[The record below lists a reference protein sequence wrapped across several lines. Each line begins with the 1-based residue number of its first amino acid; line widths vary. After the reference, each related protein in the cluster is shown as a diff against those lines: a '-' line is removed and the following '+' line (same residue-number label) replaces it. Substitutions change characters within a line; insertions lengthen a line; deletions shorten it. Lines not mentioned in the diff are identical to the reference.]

1 LANEDAKQLAATGSA
16 SPFDLV
22 FAVKKILQFSTNS
35 LVVKERVNMSSW
47 IQTLKARLKRGVLVP
62 VLAVAIGASAGIY
75 ELAKPASAAAVAAS
89 APAPLDDNSVS
100 ALLSL
105 DQAMETLAARV
116 TPAVV
121 NITVTSKTK
130 ARGDEGGDQE
140 GPTSQQFG
148 PGHDNSPF
156 GNFGPFRFF
165 GQPSRPQIEHGLG
178 SGVIISPDGYIITN
192 NHVVDGAVDV
202 HVTMSDRRVFSAKV
216 VGTDPLTDLAVIKIN
231 GSGFASLPLGD
242 STKLHPGQTV
252 LAFGN
257 PFGFRFTVTKGIV
270 SALNRPN
277 PDSNRRKP
285 GEFIQT
291 DAAINPGNSGGPL
304 VNAHGEVIGIN
315 TFLISDNG
323 SFSGMGF
330 AIPTQIVRPTVDAL
344 MRNGKVSHGYMGIG
358 ISDVTPENSKF
369 FDLTKSEGAL
379 VTQVEPDSP
388 AGKAGLKNG
397 DVIVG
402 LDGKPVS
409 DSGELQV
416 QVGQKQPGTTIRLE
430 IIRNGKS
437 ETVPVTLEAMGSRDK
452 VASNTSETGKPRWG
466 VALGDL
472 SSDVRQQLQAPS
484 EIRGAVVENVEPGSS
499 AENAGL
505 QRGDVIVEVNRKP
518 VQSASDV
525 QKALGSVPQGQD
537 ALVLVWSQ
545 GGNTYRVLH
554 PTQG

>member
-1 LANEDAKQLAATGSA
+1 MSRWKEIL
-16 SPFDLV
+16 
-22 FAVKKILQFSTNS
+22 KIG
-35 LVVKERVNMSSW
+35 
-47 IQTLKARLKRGVLVP
+47 LKRGVLVP
-62 VLAVAIGASAGIY
+62 FLAVAMAASVGVY
-75 ELAKPASAAAVAAS
+75 ELAKPTSAAAVAEV

-105 DQAMETLAARV
+105 DHAMETVAAKV

-130 ARGDEGGDQE
+130 VNNQDDNNQGG
-140 GPTSQQFG
+140 PASQQFG
-148 PGHDNSPF
+148 PDNNPF

-202 HVTMSDRRVFSAKV
+202 RVTMHDRRVFPAKV
-216 VGTDPLTDLAVIKIN
+216 IGTDPLTDLAVIKIK
-231 GSGFASLPLGD
+231 GSGFPSLPLGD
-242 STKLHPGQTV
+242 STELRPGQTV

-257 PFGFRFTVTKGIV
+257 PFGFRFTVTRGIV

-277 PDSNRRKP
+277 PDTNRRKP

-330 AIPTQIVRPTVDAL
+330 AIPTQIVKPTVDAL

-358 ISDVTPENSKF
+358 ITDVTPENSKF
-369 FDLTKSEGAL
+369 FDLKKSEGAL
-379 VTQVEPDSP
+379 VSQVEPDSP
-388 AGKAGLKNG
+388 AAKAGLKTG
-397 DVIVG
+397 DVILG
-402 LDGKPVS
+402 LDGKPVN
-409 DSGELQV
+409 DAGGLQV
-416 QVGQKQPGTTIRLE
+416 EVGQKQPGTTIRLDVM
-430 IIRNGKS
+430 RNGKS
-437 ETVPVTLEAMGSRDK
+437 ETIPVTLEAMGSRDK
-452 VASNTSETGKPRWG
+452 VASNSSETGKPRWG
-466 VALGDL
+466 LALGDL
-472 SSDVRQQLQAPS
+472 NADTRQQLQTPND
-484 EIRGAVVENVEPGSS
+484 IHGAVVENVEPGSS
-499 AENAGL
+499 AENAGI

-525 QKALGSVPQGQD
+525 QKVLGSVPQGQD